1 MHATTLAPPETSP
14 RESRIVETSDFA
26 PPEESKTAP
35 SIESRLWKLAA
46 IETLSVE
53 IETLLLLIVGILGL
67 ATFTYGIEQVFS
79 FAVNHS
85 VGK

>member
-1 MHATTLAPPETSP
+1 MHPTTLAPPEASP

-26 PPEESKTAP
+26 AKEESKTAP
-35 SIESRLWKLAA
+35 SIESRLWKWAA

-79 FAVNHS
+79 LAVNHS

>member
-1 MHATTLAPPETSP
+1 MHPTTLAPPEKSP
-14 RESRIVETSDFA
+14 RESRIVKTSDVA
-26 PPEESKTAP
+26 APEENKTAP
-35 SIESRLWKLAA
+35 SIEARLWKLAA

-67 ATFTYGIEQVFS
+67 ATFNYGIEQVFS
-79 FAVNHS
+79 LAVNHS